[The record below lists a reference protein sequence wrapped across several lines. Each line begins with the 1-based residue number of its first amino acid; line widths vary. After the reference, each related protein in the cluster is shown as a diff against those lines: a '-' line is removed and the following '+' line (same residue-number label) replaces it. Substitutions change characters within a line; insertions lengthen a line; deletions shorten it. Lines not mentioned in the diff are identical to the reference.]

1 MAFERTLESQL
12 RRETQEMTDERVLAT
27 MSVDDQPVLQ
37 PMGIVH
43 GGVYAT
49 MAEGMA
55 SEATFRAVYPDGNIA
70 VGMSNQTSFLR
81 PISERHDPRRGSPP
95 PQGADH
101 LGVGGR
107 LHRRRRPP
115 VRPHPRDDR
124 RAAYPRQRLVIGSRR
139 SRPNAF
145 GEIFTPGGAWRRLYS
160 ARSTIRMTRF
170 TSSSGSPRSTSSP
183 ASRSSST

>member
-43 GGVYAT
+43 GGIYAT

-55 SEATFRAVYPDGNIA
+55 SEATFRAVYPEGNIA

-81 PISERHDPRRGSPP
+81 PISEGKIH
-95 PQGADH
+95 AEA
-101 LGVGGR
+101 
-107 LHRRRRPP
+107 RRRHKGRTTLVWEVDFTDDAGHLCALTRITIA
-115 VRPHPRDDR
+115 VRP
-124 RAAYPRQRLVIGSRR
+124 I
-139 SRPNAF
+139 
-145 GEIFTPGGAWRRLYS
+145 
-160 ARSTIRMTRF
+160 
-170 TSSSGSPRSTSSP
+170 P
-183 ASRSSST
+183 ASG